1 MAIPKA
7 TPHLVSQHMNQSPSP
22 EFTPEEREIL
32 RMVQGTLPDSKA
44 PFAMIAERL
53 GLDEDTVL
61 DFLNRLK
68 NRGLIRRFGATLR
81 HQEAGY
87 DCNVMVAW
95 LVENEQDMDR
105 VSTVMRNRPEIT
117 HCYQRRTCPE
127 WPFNLYTMVHG
138 KSSEQCRRIVD
149 ELQQETGISRYEL
162 LFSDKELKKTSM
174 VYF

>member
-1 MAIPKA
+1 M
-7 TPHLVSQHMNQSPSP
+7 HQSPPP
-22 EFTPEEREIL
+22 EFTPQERAIL
-32 RMVQGTLPDSKA
+32 RMVQGTLPDSIT
-44 PFAMIAERL
+44 PFAVIAEKL
-53 GLDEDTVL
+53 GMDEESVL
-61 DFLNRLK
+61 EFLNRLK
-68 NRGLIRRFGATLR
+68 DRGLIRRFGATLR

-95 LVENEQDMDR
+95 LVEGDEHMDR
-105 VSTVMRNRPEIT
+105 VSRVMMNRPEIT

-138 KSSEQCRRIVD
+138 KSSQQCRRIVE